1 MSPGKSF
8 YIGDVS
14 TNRTYGTTLT
24 WKFILTKTTEN
35 FVKDVGEILNKKK
48 DKNIWKTILK
58 SLEYLH

>member
-35 FVKDVGEILNKKK
+35 FVKDVGDLNFK
-48 DKNIWKTILK
+48 
-58 SLEYLH
+58 